1 MILFETVSVR
11 SQEQPVWRRANHSAI
26 TRSGDITSR
35 GFESRVMNLQM
46 HSELDSLIEP
56 AGAGLASA
64 VCLSSTRSVIVKSLA
79 NIIVINVISIILL
92 IGNSG

>member
-1 MILFETVSVR
+1 
-11 SQEQPVWRRANHSAI
+11 
-26 TRSGDITSR
+26 
-35 GFESRVMNLQM
+35 MNLQM

-56 AGAGLASA
+56 AGAGLAS
-64 VCLSSTRSVIVKSLA
+64 VVRLSSASAVIAKSLA

>member
-1 MILFETVSVR
+1 MAAR
-11 SQEQPVWRRANHSAI
+11 KHSAI
-26 TRSGDITSR
+26 SRSGNITSR
-35 GFESRVMNLQM
+35 GYGSREMNLQT

-56 AGAGLASA
+56 AGAGLASVVYTSSASA
-64 VCLSSTRSVIVKSLA
+64 VIAKSLA